1 MTSSRRVWLVTAALT
16 LVVGLGVGAVA
27 VFVPGSSVEGT
38 AVAAAPDGPPSA
50 FDKGSEVVIA
60 KDGKS
65 QLTVPENWIKL
76 PKAMV
81 GDGYQLCYGS
91 LFREQYVG
99 VVTDVK
105 QDFNG
110 FDEYVSLVESERPDL
125 DDWELISS
133 EEIELNGLR
142 AVRVHFTG
150 TADGMRSA
158 FWSVAVRG
166 KKAYYEV
173 LGWTLRSYQR
183 GAEGPIR
190 EVMDT
195 FQETANDSE

>member
-1 MTSSRRVWLVTAALT
+1 MTSRRVWLVASALT

-38 AVAAAPDGPPSA
+38 AVAALSDKPPSA
-50 FDKGSEVVIA
+50 FDKGSEVVTA

-76 PKAMV
+76 PKV
-81 GDGYQLCYGS
+81 LTGDGYQLAYGS

-99 VVTDVK
+99 VITDRMR
-105 QDFNG
+105 DFYD
-110 FDEYVSLVESERPDL
+110 FDEYVSYVEGERPNL
-125 DDWELISS
+125 EDWELISS
-133 EEIELNGLR
+133 EEVDLNGLR
-142 AVRVHFTG
+142 AVLVHFTG
-150 TADGMRSA
+150 THDGTPMVYWA
-158 FWSVAVRG
+158 LAVRG

-173 LGWTLRSYQR
+173 MGWTTGLFRR

-195 FQETANDSE
+195 FQETANDAS

>member
-1 MTSSRRVWLVTAALT
+1 MVGSGRLLLVTAALT
-16 LVVGLGVGAVA
+16 LVAGLGVGAVA
-27 VFVPGSSVEGT
+27 VFVPGSAVEGT
-38 AVAAAPDGPPSA
+38 AVAAPVDKPPSA
-50 FDKGSEVVIA
+50 FDDGSEVVIA

-110 FDEYVSLVESERPDL
+110 FDEYVSLVERD
-125 DDWELISS
+125 
-133 EEIELNGLR
+133 R
-142 AVRVHFTG
+142 K
-150 TADGMRSA
+150 
-158 FWSVAVRG
+158 SVV
-166 KKAYYEV
+166 
-173 LGWTLRSYQR
+173 
-183 GAEGPIR
+183 
-190 EVMDT
+190 
-195 FQETANDSE
+195 